1 MFRGSSVHTIDEKGR
16 VIIPSRFRDLI
27 RASGTDSVMIT
38 RLDNC
43 LYAYPLDKW
52 RQIEDRIVALSE
64 TSDTVRSFRRFF
76 VGGAFECNC
85 DKQGRVLIPPTLRT
99 YAGLGRE
106 IILVGS
112 LEHFEIWSQER
123 WETADKEMEAALQ
136 DEGVRNDIAKLGL

>member
-1 MFRGSSVHTIDEKGR
+1 
-16 VIIPSRFRDLI
+16 
-27 RASGTDSVMIT
+27 
-38 RLDNC
+38 LDNC